1 MNKAS
6 RRKTV
11 HLATQAT
18 ELMFST
24 PQVVTHR
31 LARLMTPGAGVGRRD
46 QREFHRMSAEK
57 FAAFGESWN
66 DMALQILKA
75 NQQMARA
82 FMFGSWFPVR
92 ASSGAGLY
100 QSFYCAAA
108 QMQSSTLQVINSG
121 VAPVRKRAVANAE
134 RLRRIKTR

>member
-1 MNKAS
+1 MNKAN
-6 RRKTV
+6 RRNA
-11 HLATQAT
+11 LRLNMQAA
-18 ELMFST
+18 ELMLAT

-31 LARLMTPGAGVGRRD
+31 LARMMTAGAGVSSRD

-66 DMALQILKA
+66 DMALQMVKA

-100 QSFYCAAA
+100 QSFYRAAA

-121 VAPVRKRAVANAE
+121 VAPVRKCAMANAK
-134 RLRRIKTR
+134 RLRRVKTR